1 MDVRNPKFQ
10 KRLIVDQ
17 AKDPSLAVTWQLK
30 DIIAYLMNNHY
41 FFLILFIFFILNN
54 GYVSKPLF
62 KIELYNDTRMPCHL
76 LVPQEFLNENH
87 SVNTI

>member
-1 MDVRNPKFQ
+1 MDVRKRKFK

-41 FFLILFIFFILNN
+41 FFKFLFIF
-54 GYVSKPLF
+54 LF
-62 KIELYNDTRMPCHL
+62 
-76 LVPQEFLNENH
+76 
-87 SVNTI
+87 